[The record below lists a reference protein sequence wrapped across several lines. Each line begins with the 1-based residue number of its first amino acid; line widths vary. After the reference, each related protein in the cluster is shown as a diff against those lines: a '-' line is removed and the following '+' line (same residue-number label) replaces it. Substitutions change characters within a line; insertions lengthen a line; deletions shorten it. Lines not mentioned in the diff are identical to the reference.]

1 MPLKSFEKHLLT
13 KEWLNV
19 IKNFDCN
26 GSKVNNFNK
35 INVFLTEDCLKN
47 NLDNYSRTN
56 IYIKDGVCKAFYSL
70 AMGSI
75 ELPRNKEEDYKPL
88 KDYPALFLTHI
99 AVDKSYHRN
108 GVARAILN
116 TIIKKAYENDE
127 IAARF
132 IFLDAYPESVSWYLK
147 NPLFKI
153 MYAPLSERIEK
164 YCEKKIIEKLNER
177 LKQGHTVDCELDQTE
192 NIDISLHR
200 KNCETI
206 LTKHVNDI
214 FKELAP
220 EKSLL
225 KRCDSKVKIIF
236 DDNKP
241 KIELQGFAIRN
252 KTALIHDW
260 LKEKGNILNIDVTIP
275 LYADINK
282 YYEAI
287 CDSYNDGELMQK
299 RS

>member
-1 MPLKSFEKHLLT
+1 MPLRSFEKHLLSD
-13 KEWLNV
+13 KWLDV

-26 GSKVNNFNK
+26 GSKVSNYEK
-35 INVFLTEDCLKN
+35 INVFLKDDCLKFN
-47 NLDNYSRTN
+47 QDNLSRTN

-75 ELPRNKEEDYKPL
+75 ELPRNTEENYKPL
-88 KDYPALFLTHI
+88 RDYPALFLTHI
-99 AVDKSYHRN
+99 AVDKSYQHK
-108 GVARAILN
+108 GIAKAILN
-116 TIIKKAYENDE
+116 RIIKQAYEDKE

-147 NPLFKI
+147 NDLFKI
-153 MYAPLSERIEK
+153 MYIPLEERIEK

-177 LKQGHTVDCELDQTE
+177 LKQGHTIDCELGQTD
-192 NIDISLHR
+192 NIDISLLK

-220 EKSLL
+220 DKSLL
-225 KRCDSKVKIIF
+225 KSCDSKVRIIF
-236 DDNKP
+236 DENKP
-241 KIELQGFAIRN
+241 KIELQSFAIRN
-252 KTALIHDW
+252 KTALIHKW
-260 LKEKGNILNIDVTIP
+260 LKEKDNILNIDVTIP

-282 YYEAI
+282 YYTAL
-287 CDSYNDGELMQK
+287 CQT
-299 RS
+299 